1 MWKYDVRWCE
11 EAYIIGAE
19 DGEDLLQ
26 RNELVGGGEAVSV
39 GAPERPGLL
48 VAHEHID
55 RVALGHREPC
65 AAPHST
71 LNILVQCCNM
81 FSYMYS
87 YR

>member
-1 MWKYDVRWCE
+1 MNCE
-11 EAYIIGAE
+11 EAYVVGAE

-65 AAPHST
+65 AAPHSACEYT
-71 LNILVQCCNM
+71 EYTRTVLYSIL
-81 FSYMYS
+81 
-87 YR
+87 